1 MVERIEDMPEG
12 TIGFR
17 VVGDLEP
24 RDYTEVFIPPLR
36 KLVEA
41 GAEIRLLFVLGDEFD
56 HFEPAAIWEDAKASW
71 ELGARHLSLWK
82 RTALVS
88 EVGWVR
94 KASRAFAWMAPGDVK
109 LFGNDQLAQAKK
121 WVAG

>member
-1 MVERIEDMPEG
+1 MVEAIEDMPAG

-17 VVGDLEP
+17 VLDDLEP

-36 KLVEA
+36 ELVEA
-41 GAEIRLLFVLGDEFD
+41 EAEIRLLFVLGDEFE

-71 ELGARHLSLWK
+71 ELGARHLPLWK
-82 RTALVS
+82 RTALVT
-88 EVGWVR
+88 EVGWLR
-94 KASRAFAWMAPGDVK
+94 KASRAFGWMAPGDVK
-109 LFGNDQLAQAKK
+109 VFDNDQLAPAKE